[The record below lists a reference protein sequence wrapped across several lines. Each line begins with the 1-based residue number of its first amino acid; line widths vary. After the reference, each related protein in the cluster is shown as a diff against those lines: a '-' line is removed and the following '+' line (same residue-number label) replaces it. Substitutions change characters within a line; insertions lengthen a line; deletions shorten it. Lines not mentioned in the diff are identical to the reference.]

1 MELSDTR
8 KNWNRFGKKDPL
20 YAILGKK
27 DKSGSR
33 WNIAEFFKTG
43 EKEIADVLAYI
54 ASKNITFKHGRALD
68 FGCAIGRLSQALAPH
83 FEEVNG
89 VDIAPSMIKL
99 ARAHNRYGDTCKYFL
114 NQKDDLKLFP
124 DKHFDFIY
132 SNIVLQHMEPQYAE
146 KYIREFVRV
155 LSPGGILLFQLP
167 TKQKSFYHQAP
178 SIRTKIKSDL
188 PIFILNLYRRAKHV
202 FNPILEMYG
211 IPKEKV
217 VSLLTENDARVID
230 IKENKAAGERW
241 ESFNYLAVKM

>member
-1 MELSDTR
+1 MDFIRRGEDERHGRFLYSTSYHSCSRLKSLSKNWYANMELSDTR

-68 FGCAIGRLSQALAPH
+68 FGCAIGRLSQALALH

-99 ARAHNRYGDTCKYFL
+99 ARAHNRYRDTCKYFL

-146 KYIREFVRV
+146 KY
-155 LSPGGILLFQLP
+155 
-167 TKQKSFYHQAP
+167 
-178 SIRTKIKSDL
+178 
-188 PIFILNLYRRAKHV
+188 
-202 FNPILEMYG
+202 
-211 IPKEKV
+211 
-217 VSLLTENDARVID
+217 
-230 IKENKAAGERW
+230 
-241 ESFNYLAVKM
+241 